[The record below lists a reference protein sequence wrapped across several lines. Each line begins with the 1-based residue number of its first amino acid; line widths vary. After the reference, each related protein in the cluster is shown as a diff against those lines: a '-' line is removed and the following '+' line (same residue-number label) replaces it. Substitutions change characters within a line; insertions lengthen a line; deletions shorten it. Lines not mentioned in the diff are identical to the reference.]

1 MRALITTQPGF
12 GHFHP
17 LVPLAQALATAGHE
31 VAVACAP
38 SFRPTVEAAGV
49 RAFPAGLDWRVSGMG
64 DAFPSM
70 RQAWA
75 LPESQRQALAFQE
88 VFAGATAAR
97 MAADVLVL
105 AERWRPDVIVRS
117 TYEFG
122 GCLAAERLGVPH
134 ASVEVG
140 AFYPEP
146 VLRQLAA
153 APLGERR
160 AELGLPADPT
170 LAMPYRYLHL
180 AFVPPSFADP
190 AAPRPPTAHF
200 LRPGPS
206 DRPDGPALP
215 AWVATLPAR
224 PLVYATLGTVFPVP
238 EVFRAIITGV
248 RDEPVNLIVTVGPEQ
263 DPAQFGPQPEHVQIA
278 QYIPQSRLLPR
289 CALVITHGGFSTV
302 LGALGEG
309 VPMVIVPIS
318 ADQPLLARRCAALGV
333 ARVVAREAVR
343 PEAIR
348 EAVRDLLGDPAYRER
363 AGAIRREIAALPGP
377 EHAVGLLERL
387 AGEQRPIPAG

>member
-17 LVPLAQALATAGHE
+17 LVPLAQALAAAGHE

-38 SFRPTVEAAGV
+38 SFCPTVESAGL
-49 RAFPAGLDWRVSGMG
+49 RAVPAGIDWRVSGMG
-64 DAFPSM
+64 DAFPGM

-75 LPESQRQALAFQE
+75 LPEAQRQPLAFRE

-97 MAADVLVL
+97 MAADVLAL
-105 AERWRPDVIVRS
+105 TERWRPAVVVRG

-153 APLGERR
+153 APLGECRS
-160 AELGLPADPT
+160 ELGLPADPT

-190 AAPRPPTAHF
+190 TAPRPPTAHF
-200 LRPGPS
+200 LRPARN
-206 DRPDGPALP
+206 DRADGEALP
-215 AWVATLPAR
+215 AWVATLPR
-224 PLVYATLGTVFPVP
+224 QPTVYATLGTVFPVP
-238 EVFRAIITGV
+238 EVFRAIIEGV

-263 DPAQFGPQPEHVQIA
+263 DPAQFGKQPGHVHIA
-278 QYIPQSRLLPR
+278 QYIPQGQLLPQ

-302 LGALGEG
+302 LGALSEG

-333 ARVVAREAVR
+333 GRVVEREVV
-343 PEAIR
+343 EAATIR
-348 EAVRDLLGDPAYRER
+348 AAVRDLLGNPAHRER
-363 AGAIRREIAALPGP
+363 AEGIRREIAALPGP
-377 EHAVGLLERL
+377 EHAVELLERL
-387 AGEQRPIPAG
+387 ATEQQPLPAE

>member
-1 MRALITTQPGF
+1 
-12 GHFHP
+12 
-17 LVPLAQALATAGHE
+17 
-31 VAVACAP
+31 
-38 SFRPTVEAAGV
+38 
-49 RAFPAGLDWRVSGMG
+49 
-64 DAFPSM
+64 
-70 RQAWA
+70 
-75 LPESQRQALAFQE
+75 
-88 VFAGATAAR
+88 
-97 MAADVLVL
+97 MAADLLGL
-105 AERWRPDVIVRS
+105 AERWRPDTVVRS

-153 APLGERR
+153 APLAERR

-190 AAPRPPTAHF
+190 AAPRPRTAHF
-200 LRPGPS
+200 LRPVPS
-206 DRPDGPALP
+206 ARTDDEVLP
-215 AWVATLPAR
+215 AWVATLPDR
-224 PLVYATLGTVFPVP
+224 PTVYATLGTVFPVP
-238 EVFRAIITGV
+238 EVFWAIIEGL

-263 DPAQFGPQPEHVQIA
+263 DPAQFVPQPGHVHIER
-278 QYIPQSRLLPR
+278 YIPQGRLLPL

-309 VPMVIVPIS
+309 LPLVIVPIS

-333 ARVVAREAVR
+333 ARVVER
-343 PEAIR
+343 EAIR
-348 EAVRDLLGDPAYRER
+348 DEVRELLGNRAYRER
-363 AGAIRREIAALPGP
+363 AGAIQREIAALPGP
-377 EHAVGLLERL
+377 EHAVGLVERL
-387 AGEQRPIPAG
+387 VVEKHARPVE

>member
-17 LVPLAQALATAGHE
+17 LVPLAQALTTAGHE

-38 SFRPTVEAAGV
+38 SFRPTVESVGLRAA
-49 RAFPAGLDWRVSGMG
+49 PAGLDWRISGMG

-70 RQAWA
+70 RQAQA
-75 LPESQRQALAFQE
+75 LPEAQRQALAFRE

-97 MAADVLVL
+97 MAADLLVL
-105 AERWRPDVIVRS
+105 AERWRPDVIVRG

-122 GCLAAERLGVPH
+122 GCLAAEHLGAPH

-140 AFYPEP
+140 AFYSEP

-153 APLGERR
+153 APLEECR

-170 LAMPYRYLHL
+170 LAMSYRYLHL
-180 AFVPPSFADP
+180 AFLPPSFADP

-200 LRPGPS
+200 LRPVPY
-206 DRPDGPALP
+206 DRTDGEALP
-215 AWVATLPAR
+215 AWVATLHDR
-224 PLVYATLGTVFPVP
+224 PTVYATLGTVFPVP
-238 EVFRAIITGV
+238 EVFRAIIEGV

-263 DPAQFGPQPEHVQIA
+263 DPAQFGPQPGHVHIER
-278 QYIPQSRLLPR
+278 YIPQSRLLPR

-309 VPMVIVPIS
+309 LPMVIVPIS

-333 ARVVAREAVR
+333 ARVLEREAVS
-343 PEAIR
+343 AATIR
-348 EAVRDLLGDPAYRER
+348 DEVRELLGNRAYRER
-363 AGAIRREIAALPGP
+363 TLEIQREIAVLPGP

-387 AGEQRPIPAG
+387 AVEKQPILAG